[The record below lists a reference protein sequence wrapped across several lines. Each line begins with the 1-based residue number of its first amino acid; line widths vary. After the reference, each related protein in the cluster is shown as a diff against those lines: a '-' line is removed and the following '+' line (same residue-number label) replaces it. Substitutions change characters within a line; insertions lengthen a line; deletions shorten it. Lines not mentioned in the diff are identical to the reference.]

1 MSPGTLVSLVQ
12 LHCMDLTRENGTCLG
27 KNGPTRFEYSR
38 LLEAHQFIVNLMNY
52 SLTVFFTTGWS
63 ERRSHESSLSR

>member
-27 KNGPTRFEYSR
+27 KNGPTRLSTPDCLALIN
-38 LLEAHQFIVNLMNY
+38 LLLI
-52 SLTVFFTTGWS
+52 
-63 ERRSHESSLSR
+63 